1 MVTLSTWKFYYE
13 SGDLCLVAK
22 PSAPTA
28 EPLSVKELPIMY
40 SVRIP
45 AVSDPIALPSTKR
58 YRRTSARP
66 KQASHTPEKPLRKS
80 RQLNVVPR
88 DRGSMIWAVTFDELV
103 AGLTLNWENLP
114 ISALREFYDSD
125 KILDL
130 RSVLR
135 RGKL

>member
-1 MVTLSTWKFYYE
+1 
-13 SGDLCLVAK
+13 
-22 PSAPTA
+22 
-28 EPLSVKELPIMY
+28 
-40 SVRIP
+40 
-45 AVSDPIALPSTKR
+45 
-58 YRRTSARP
+58 
-66 KQASHTPEKPLRKS
+66 
-80 RQLNVVPR
+80 
-88 DRGSMIWAVTFDELV
+88 MIWAVTFDELV